1 MSDNEKTW
9 PEVYD
14 PNMVKCLTL
23 SSGEK
28 IITYVRDITQLGS
41 FLCERPFTV
50 NISLEDGSFCLLQY
64 QPYGRSDTVHI
75 FQQHG
80 VIGMVDASEYGRKQ
94 YLDAVKAEV
103 DHDAKFQRNGEEP
116 DVEQTLR
123 ALQQQLKDALG
134 DSQELD
140 DLFGGLDLEEN
151 ISKEPQEKNVID
163 LSKWKVDDD
172 TSKN

>member
-28 IITYVRDITQLGS
+28 IITYVRDITSLGS

-80 VIGMVDASEYGRKQ
+80 VIGMVDASEYGRTQ

-103 DHDAKFQRNGEEP
+103 EHDAKYERNGG
-116 DVEQTLR
+116 DGDFEQTLK
-123 ALQQQLKDALG
+123 ALQKQLEEALG
-134 DSQELD
+134 DSPEMNELFD
-140 DLFGGLDLEEN
+140 SLNIEEKDAKN
-151 ISKEPQEKNVID
+151 IID